1 MGTAYLPAP
10 LHKIAYHFFAFV
22 VPQSEIMIF
31 LDVNPE
37 EALSRIAKSRGERE
51 MFEDFDA
58 LSEVRTKALSL
69 AFLGKWIIVNSNKP
83 AIEVAAAIKKIIS

>member
-1 MGTAYLPAP
+1 
-10 LHKIAYHFFAFV
+10 
-22 VPQSEIMIF
+22 
-31 LDVNPE
+31 
-37 EALSRIAKSRGERE
+37 